1 MSHKMAKLQTAF
13 KEQGIEVE
21 FVSFTVD
28 PDIDTPEVL
37 KDYIGQYSDDD
48 SNWHLLTGYSQDAIE
63 KLAMN
68 QFQTIVQKPDSSG
81 QVIHGTNF
89 FVVDQKGHLINEFNY
104 IEESFEEQITDQ
116 VKKLLK

>member
-1 MSHKMAKLQTAF
+1 MSHKMSELQTAF

-37 KDYIGQYSDDD
+37 KDYVGQFSDDD

-63 KLAMN
+63 KLA
-68 QFQTIVQKPDSSG
+68 IEPVPDDCAKTGFIRPSHSR
-81 QVIHGTNF
+81 N
-89 FVVDQKGHLINEFNY
+89 
-104 IEESFEEQITDQ
+104 
-116 VKKLLK
+116 